1 MAGYSDQIFELKK
14 QGYNDDTIRRLM
26 ANNNMRST
34 EGFGDVD
41 PAYFDKSSSG
51 IEWDLSNYNPD
62 QNAFNQSLN
71 QQVSATAQPYAM
83 ADTRASLDNLY
94 ANSAGLSVDTPATV
108 PGTAP
113 ESTTSSFFSDDN
125 NDNRWNIL
133 DTNQQALPFSSD
145 AMTATGISPTQAN
158 EMAQANSLVN
168 KTNQAGQFDY
178 TGAAN
183 LGLSAFSTWNNY
195 NMQNEQMDLYK
206 KDLNKKWADQDR
218 RNATRANWSSAFQQ
232 A

>member
-14 QGYNDDTIRRLM
+14 QGYNDDTIRKLM
-26 ANNNMRST
+26 ANNNMRNS
-34 EGFGDVD
+34 EGFGEVNLDD
-41 PAYFDKSSSG
+41 YKSDG
-51 IEWDLSNYNPD
+51 IQWDLSNYTTD

-71 QQVSATAQPYAM
+71 QQVSANAQPYAM

-94 ANSAGLSVDTPATV
+94 ANKAGLSVDTPATV

-113 ESTTSSFFSDDN
+113 TSSFFSDDN
-125 NDNRWNIL
+125 NDNRWNVL
-133 DTNQQALPFSSD
+133 DTNQQALPFSSE
-145 AMTATGISPTQAN
+145 AMTATGVSPTQAN
-158 EMAQANSLVN
+158 EMAQANNLVG

-183 LGLSAFSTWNNY
+183 LGLSAFNTWNNY
-195 NMQNEQMDLYK
+195 NMQKDQMSLYK
-206 KDLNKKWADQDR
+206 QDLNKKWAGQDR
-218 RNATRANWSSAFQQ
+218 RDATRKEWSSAFKN